1 MATEYSFELTAWDLA
16 NGIAPQLLTAAKKR
30 AKVVTE
36 RNMQLSNTEAQ
47 TAVNRGMYLE
57 LQCLIKALEAAGV
70 IEK

>member
-1 MATEYSFELTAWDLA
+1 MATEYSFELTPWDLV

-30 AKVVTE
+30 ASVVVE

-57 LQCLIKALEAAGV
+57 LQSLIRALEAAGV
-70 IEK
+70 TPK